1 MINSKDY
8 VIKYSV
14 IKKSHLRQNIHERT
28 KYNLQ
33 NTAFKKIEEIWSVK
47 TEHITTNFYKS
58 VFQKFYLVY
67 S

>member
-47 TEHITTNFYKS
+47 TEHFTTNF
-58 VFQKFYLVY
+58 
-67 S
+67 